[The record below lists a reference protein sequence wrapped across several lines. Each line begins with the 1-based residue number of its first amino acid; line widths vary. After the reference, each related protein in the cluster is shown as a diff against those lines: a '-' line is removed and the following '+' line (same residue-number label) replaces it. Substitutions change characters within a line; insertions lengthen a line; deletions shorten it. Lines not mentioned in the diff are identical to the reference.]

1 MGAWERGGL
10 GAPDGASDTCPPTRC
25 TTLQRPASTN
35 LPLPPLAQVQVVRRP
50 NREGFKAG
58 ALVAGLEQ
66 VCLCVVW
73 GWGAGLEQV
82 IVWMDGELQK
92 TQMCVHACVPLYLTV
107 HRTVSSCY
115 TVSTQS
121 TLRHTHISSLL
132 LPLGRP
138 RWASSTARSSMQVR
152 GKAVNRPLSVKCESL
167 TECAASRSGAC

>member
-1 MGAWERGGL
+1 M
-10 GAPDGASDTCPPTRC
+10 
-25 TTLQRPASTN
+25 
-35 LPLPPLAQVQVVRRP
+35 RRP

-66 VCLCVVW
+66 V
-73 GWGAGLEQV
+73 
-82 IVWMDGELQK
+82 IVWMGGELQK

-107 HRTVSSCY
+107 HRTIISCY

-121 TLRHTHISSLL
+121 TLRHTHTSSLL
-132 LPLGRP
+132 FPLGRP

-167 TECAASRSGAC
+167 TECAASRVVGPIERLPAPCCCQGGAGEGLQHPHS